1 MLEDYLQRVA
11 NVLEAEPQSSN
22 AETRAVMLPLPSRR
36 ERRLTPEELRSG
48 LLDSLELRHCG
59 LLPLIAERNSSLGKV
74 MKPSLQLNYELQF
87 FAKLQPCLKRDQQQ
101 SISDTEFSAQL
112 QQIYRIK
119 SANLVPVWW
128 NSVFAAEAMERNLSL
143 SRPPI
148 PLQGNPGY
156 GDSFRALEV
165 MGTLAQPLN
174 PPADPFPL
182 PNQLERLESGHESLY
197 NSEYGSQ
204 LFSSIALLIDA
215 LNRTALTLDR
225 ATRQRPLCL
234 NGHSTTQAEYLRN
247 VFDRYYGGG
256 VQPYLSRT
264 YRNGR
269 AWLEMMDK
277 LAQQAQPSV
286 AWVHYHQQMLDP
298 LAKNGLWQ
306 QFERAIQ
313 QHTRSWKQ
321 VLSSCGLMP
330 GS

>member
-11 NVLEAEPQSSN
+11 NVLEVEPQAGSSQTQ
-22 AETRAVMLPLPSRR
+22 AKVLPLPSRR
-36 ERRLTPEELRSG
+36 DRRLATQELRSG

-74 MKPSLQLNYELQF
+74 MKPSIQLNYELQF
-87 FAKLQPCLKRDQQQ
+87 FAKLQPCLRRDQQQ
-101 SISDTEFSAQL
+101 SISDAAFSEQL
-112 QQIYRIK
+112 RQIYQIK
-119 SANLVPVWW
+119 STNLIPVWW
-128 NSVFAAEAMERNLSL
+128 NSVFASEAMERNLSL

-148 PLQGNPGY
+148 PLEGHPGY
-156 GDSFRALEV
+156 GDSLRALEV
-165 MGTLAQPLN
+165 MVSLAGPLS

-182 PNQLERLESGHESLY
+182 PKQLERLESGHESLY
-197 NSEYGSQ
+197 NGEYGSQ
-204 LFSSIALLIDA
+204 LFSSIQLLIDI
-215 LNRTALTLDR
+215 LNRTSLTLDR

-234 NGHSTTQAEYLRN
+234 NGRSSTQAEYLRN

-269 AWLEMMDK
+269 SWLELMDQ
-277 LAQQAQPSV
+277 LAQQARPSSD
-286 AWVHYHQQMLDP
+286 WDRYHRQMLDP
-298 LAKNGLWQ
+298 VAENGLWQ
-306 QFERAIQ
+306 QFEQAIQ
-313 QHTRSWKQ
+313 RHTRSWRQ